1 MQEEDEKTSV
11 CLNIFQKIRKPTKTF
26 SNVDF
31 ANCQCHLILMT
42 VYAQMLEHCQG
53 IGEST

>member
-1 MQEEDEKTSV
+1 MQQEKTPI
-11 CLNIFQKIRKPTKTF
+11 CLNILRKIRKPIKTF

-31 ANCQCHLILMT
+31 ANCQCHLILIT
-42 VYAQMLEHCQG
+42 VYAQMLDHCQG